1 MSSGSEKFPGNK
13 ARNLGNSARIYA
25 HRRTTPG
32 AFRRPFGNQTIARDE
47 FFGAS
52 GPPPTVCITAACGA
66 THIAGVT
73 CA

>member
-1 MSSGSEKFPGNK
+1 MSSGSEKFPGNR
-13 ARNLGNSARIYA
+13 AALLGNNARALGLY
-25 HRRTTPG
+25 RSTPR
-32 AFRRPFGNQTIARDE
+32 AFRRPYGNEAIARDE
-47 FFGAS
+47 FFGAA